1 MKTFQCYELLN
12 FNLIDVKEF
21 FVTVT
26 TPLHTMP
33 LTDIS
38 ASQKVCDSMLDKELK
53 KRSNNRM
60 VFILTNTSISNL
72 YDCHS

>member
-53 KRSNNRM
+53 KK
-60 VFILTNTSISNL
+60 VK
-72 YDCHS
+72 